1 VLGALLDQ
9 YEYDGIETC
18 AADGSC
24 QRACPV
30 AIDTGRL
37 IKDLR
42 HRQHSQ
48 RAERTALAA
57 ARRYASVRIARG
69 GLRAGAA
76 VFGLLGE
83 RAAARVPALLRER
96 LGDELV
102 PAWTS
107 STPRAAPARLPRTRR
122 AGASAVYLP
131 SCTNRI
137 FGGPRG
143 EDAALTVPEALTAI
157 SARAGL
163 RLWIPE
169 DVAGHCCGT
178 PWSSKGYRDGLEHVT
193 RETAAAL
200 ARWTDGGRFPV
211 VIDASSCTHGM
222 LENVELGGIEV
233 LDSITWVHDRL
244 LERLQLRRRPGSILV
259 HPTCAAGHLGVS
271 AKLTAIAGQLADEV
285 VVPAATRCCGMAG
298 DRGWLHPEL
307 PAGALEG
314 LREEIA
320 GKRFD
325 ACVSSNR
332 TCELAL
338 REVTGRPYGSFVLT
352 LEELTR

>member
-1 VLGALLDQ
+1 MMWRIKRLADPAGVLGPGIVLNRDGGAHLRNLKSTPEIEASVTKCIECGFCEAVCPSQDVTVTPRQRLVLRREMARQAPDSPVLGALLDQ

-18 AADGSC
+18 AVDGSC

-57 ARRYASVRIARG
+57 ARRYVERIARG

-76 VFGLLGE
+76 VSGLLGE

-137 FGGPRG
+137 FGGPPG

-169 DVAGHCCGT
+169 DVAGHCCGM

-200 ARWTDGGRFPV
+200 ARWTDGGRLPV
-211 VIDASSCTHGM
+211 AIDASSCTHGM
-222 LENVELGGIEV
+222 LENVELGG
-233 LDSITWVHDRL
+233 SRCWTRS
-244 LERLQLRRRPGSILV
+244 PGS
-259 HPTCAAGHLGVS
+259 TTGCSS
-271 AKLTAIAGQLADEV
+271 ASSCDGGWARSWFIPPARPAIS
-285 VVPAATRCCGMAG
+285 
-298 DRGWLHPEL
+298 
-307 PAGALEG
+307 
-314 LREEIA
+314 
-320 GKRFD
+320 
-325 ACVSSNR
+325 ACPRS
-332 TCELAL
+332 
-338 REVTGRPYGSFVLT
+338 
-352 LEELTR
+352 